1 LSHSAAPSI
10 WLALPFAGLLL
21 SIALGPILARR
32 IWHVHYGKA
41 AAIWA
46 ALALV
51 SLLVTQGL
59 TPTVT
64 SLAHTLLA
72 DYLPFILMLFALYT
86 TAGGI
91 VVSDLAPATPRVN
104 TLLLAT
110 GTLAA
115 SLVGTTGAAMIL
127 IRPVLQANAARQHKV
142 HVVIFFIFLVANIGG
157 ALSPL
162 GDPPLF
168 FGFLRGVDFFWPA
181 RHLWPQF
188 ALVAGLL
195 LAIFFALDTYF
206 FAKEPKIAPVQTW
219 LEVRG
224 LKNVAL
230 IAGAV
235 AVIIGSAI
243 WRSGINFEILGTHF
257 ALQDL
262 VRSIAL
268 LAIGVVSIALT
279 PRADH
284 EANHFS
290 WEPFE
295 EVAKLFAAIFVC
307 IIPVMAMLAAKTQG
321 PFAPVIAFLS
331 HPNGAPHD
339 AAYFWATGLLSSLLD
354 NAPTYL
360 VFFGLAG
367 GDAIVL
373 SGELART
380 LAAISLGAVFMGALT
395 YIGNAPNFMVYALAR
410 RARVPMPSFFG
421 YLVWAGA
428 ILVPIFVLVTLIFF
442 V

>member
-1 LSHSAAPSI
+1 MSDAIAPPL

-41 AAIWA
+41 AAVWA

-51 SLLVTQGL
+51 SLLATQGL
-59 TPTVT
+59 TPTLA

-115 SLVGTTGAAMIL
+115 SLVGTTGAAMIF
-127 IRPVLQANAARQHKV
+127 IRPVLQANAQRRHKV
-142 HVVIFFIFLVANIGG
+142 HVIIFFIFLVANIGG

-206 FAKEPKIAPVQTW
+206 HAKEPKITPERTL
-219 LEVRG
+219 LEIRG
-224 LKNVAL
+224 LPNVAL
-230 IAGAV
+230 IAAAV
-235 AVIIGSAI
+235 LTIIGSAI
-243 WRSGINFEILGTHF
+243 WASGHRL
-257 ALQDL
+257 
-262 VRSIAL
+262 
-268 LAIGVVSIALT
+268 
-279 PRADH
+279 
-284 EANHFS
+284 
-290 WEPFE
+290 
-295 EVAKLFAAIFVC
+295 
-307 IIPVMAMLAAKTQG
+307 
-321 PFAPVIAFLS
+321 
-331 HPNGAPHD
+331 
-339 AAYFWATGLLSSLLD
+339 
-354 NAPTYL
+354 
-360 VFFGLAG
+360 
-367 GDAIVL
+367 
-373 SGELART
+373 
-380 LAAISLGAVFMGALT
+380 
-395 YIGNAPNFMVYALAR
+395 
-410 RARVPMPSFFG
+410 
-421 YLVWAGA
+421 
-428 ILVPIFVLVTLIFF
+428 
-442 V
+442 

>member
-1 LSHSAAPSI
+1 MSDAIAPPL

-41 AAIWA
+41 AAVWA

-51 SLLVTQGL
+51 SLLATQGL
-59 TPTVT
+59 TPTLA

-115 SLVGTTGAAMIL
+115 SLVGTTGAAMIF
-127 IRPVLQANAARQHKV
+127 IRPVLQANAQRRHKV
-142 HVVIFFIFLVANIGG
+142 HVIIFFIFLVANIGG

-195 LAIFFALDTYF
+195 LALFFVLDTYF
-206 FAKEPKIAPVQTW
+206 HAKEPKITPERTL
-219 LEVRG
+219 LEIRG
-224 LKNVAL
+224 LPNVAL
-230 IAGAV
+230 IAAAV
-235 AVIIGSAI
+235 LTIIGSAI
-243 WRSGINFEILGTHF
+243 WRPGIDFEILGTHI

-262 VRSIAL
+262 LRGIAL
-268 LAIGVVSIALT
+268 LAIGLVSIALT
-279 PRADH
+279 PQADH

-290 WEPFE
+290 WEPLE
-295 EVAKLFAAIFVC
+295 EVAKLFAAIFIC
-307 IIPVMAMLAAKTQG
+307 IMPVMAMLAAKTHG
-321 PFAPVIAFLS
+321 PFAPVIAWLS
-331 HPNGAPHD
+331 HPDGAPHD
-339 AAYFWATGLLSSLLD
+339 AAYFWATGLLSSMLD

-367 GDAIVL
+367 GDAAAL
-373 SGELART
+373 SGEMART

-421 YLVWAGA
+421 YLAWSSV
-428 ILVPIFVLVTLIFF
+428 ILVPVFVLVTLIFF